1 MPEADRG
8 RTGSGRCLIPI
19 PIPVV
24 TPPSSPSQTRVGGS
38 RLNIIIVAEGAIDKH
53 GKPISSD
60 DIKNVSG
67 EGGSKP
73 PFFFFPQPFP
83 GPTTG
88 RDPGA
93 SLSCSWW

>member
-1 MPEADRG
+1 M
-8 RTGSGRCLIPI
+8 GSSRRLIPI
-19 PIPVV
+19 PVPIPVV

-53 GKPISSD
+53 GKAISSD

-73 PFFFFPQPFP
+73 PFFSPPSPFLVP
-83 GPTTG
+83 LQDRIQAHPCLAAGG
-88 RDPGA
+88 EAFG
-93 SLSCSWW
+93 L